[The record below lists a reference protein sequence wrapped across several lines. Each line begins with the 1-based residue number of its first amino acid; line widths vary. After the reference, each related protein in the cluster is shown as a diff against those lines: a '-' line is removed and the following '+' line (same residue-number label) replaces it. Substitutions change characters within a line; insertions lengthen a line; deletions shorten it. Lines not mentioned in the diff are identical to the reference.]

1 MHPLIRV
8 VCFLVFSASLA
19 FGNGM
24 DLLCGGLL
32 LAAAYLSTSPRLLLP
47 AVRMVSRLRWFLL
60 SILIVYG
67 WFTPGQPL
75 LGAESARFADLWPS
89 REGMEA
95 GLLRAALLMAIVAG
109 ANLLLRTTSR
119 EQLLLAVYSMARPLA
134 LCGVSRERLAVRMV
148 LVIEA
153 LDPVRRIVTEQMA
166 AAPGG
171 RPDLRTAG
179 RFASGV
185 MQNVVREAEAVAGGS
200 VQLSGHDT
208 PPAQWIYPALLAG
221 LFYAVAR
228 LGA

>member
-75 LGAESARFADLWPS
+75 LGAESARFAELWPS

-153 LDPVRRIVTEQMA
+153 VR
-166 AAPGG
+166 G
-171 RPDLRTAG
+171 RT
-179 RFASGV
+179 S
-185 MQNVVREAEAVAGGS
+185 NC
-200 VQLSGHDT
+200 
-208 PPAQWIYPALLAG
+208 
-221 LFYAVAR
+221 
-228 LGA
+228 